1 MRVHHLEVP
10 LVDRQVDGLAHRA
23 AGMVD
28 IRAYVGELDEVL
40 EVFERPVTAAFVEV
54 VHERR
59 PVIWRE
65 HHRVAADRD
74 VALGIARM
82 LHVLRRRSGAE
93 APRQAAREANPL
105 ALDVASR
112 FAKEFEGAGKLAK
125 LDANL
130 FEQRLSVALDRLQ
143 SLLADKFGERDPAS
157 DVGDGG
163 ERALSARAPARLAAT
178 ARLSG
183 GSRRDVSHGVLAFP
197 KLVLSIRPGTC
208 ARSGRIEPEN

>member
-82 LHVLRRRSGAE
+82 LDVLRRRSGAE
-93 APRQAAREANPL
+93 ASRQAAREANPL

-112 FAKEFEGAGKLAK
+112 FAKEFEGAGKLAE
-125 LDANL
+125 LDANFL
-130 FEQRLSVALDRLQ
+130 EQRLSVALDRLQ
-143 SLLADKFGERDPAS
+143 SLLADKFGERNLAS

-163 ERALSARAPARLAAT
+163 ERALSARASARLAAT
-178 ARLSG
+178 ARLSS
-183 GSRRDVSHGVLAFP
+183 GSRRGVSHGVLAFP
-197 KLVLSIRPGTC
+197 KSFFL
-208 ARSGRIEPEN
+208 SGREIAPERRRFEPEN